1 VSARRKRI
9 GWIAVGA
16 LALIAAL
23 FFGAALYRHDAG
35 NSSSTAGGPPA
46 IEAGGGFPIRGKVA
60 PSFTLADQFGRTV
73 SLSSLRGH
81 EVVLAFI
88 DSRCASVCP
97 LTAAILRQALHRIG
111 PVHARRVALVA
122 VNADPAATRVADV
135 YRFSAENGMLHQWT
149 YLTGSPAQL
158 KAIYRRYDV
167 YVCVEPDGDVIHD
180 AAIFIIDPQGRERLY
195 YETLDSSASFT
206 VESETR
212 AILAGMR
219 EWLPGGLT
227 AAADARRQ
235 PSAANA

>member
-1 VSARRKRI
+1 VSGRRTRI
-9 GWIAVGA
+9 GRIAVGA

-23 FFGAALYRHDAG
+23 SFAVLLSRHEAG
-35 NSSSTAGGPPA
+35 QSSSAAGGPPA
-46 IEAGGGFPIRGKVA
+46 VEAGGGFPIRGKVA

-88 DSRCASVCP
+88 DSRCATVCP
-97 LTAAILRQALHRIG
+97 LTAAILREALHRIG
-111 PVHARRVALVA
+111 PADSRRVALVA

-135 YRFSAENGMLHQWT
+135 YRFSAENGMLHQWM
-149 YLTGSPAQL
+149 YLTGSPARL
-158 KAIYRRYDV
+158 KAVYKQYNV

-180 AAIFIIDPQGRERLY
+180 AALFIIDPQGRERLY
-195 YETLDSSASFT
+195 YETLDSSSSLT

-219 EWLPGGLT
+219 QWLPSGLT
-227 AAADARRQ
+227 AAADGKRHGIASRV
-235 PSAANA
+235 